1 MSTMQTNKGP
11 PGWCSWG
18 VHSHANHHWFPF
30 RTSICRAGVRIADM
44 GPASFIP
51 IKRVCSVRREW
62 RLQGGVLTPCSCGY
76 RSARAEA
83 DRPDPAQ
90 TDPHCSDHLHTGG
103 GQTKRRQVNDKVGDR
118 RGVSCDMWVGYAA
131 HARGKSLKIGSLVVA
146 WQWCS
151 YRTVWQEICCSAS
164 CCSHFS
170 ALIPCEDTL
179 RSPADC
185 ISQEA
190 MTPTKFAAIN

>member
-1 MSTMQTNKGP
+1 MTALWFSCSRLVTSPALSWLLHATMCCPTSAASFFLGCWQNYLESEMSTMQTNKGP

-30 RTSICRAGVRIADM
+30 RTSICRAGVRVADM

-131 HARGKSLKIGSLVVA
+131 HARG
-146 WQWCS
+146 
-151 YRTVWQEICCSAS
+151 
-164 CCSHFS
+164 
-170 ALIPCEDTL
+170 
-179 RSPADC
+179 
-185 ISQEA
+185 
-190 MTPTKFAAIN
+190 